1 MGCSRIA
8 NRARVR
14 ESKVTAGGFLGVER
28 AMQRKNFLVNYLAL
42 SVLAIGIVL
51 AGAAEA
57 QLAISANDGKVKLVD
72 GVVQTVKDGKDTISF
87 IDLKL
92 SPPKTIAT
100 IDAPAS
106 VVGPPT
112 SVAISPNGTLALVTA
127 AEKIDPTDATKRTWD
142 DKLTVIDLSPLQ
154 PSLVSKFTAAV
165 RRSST
170 PAATPKVLATLVAGK
185 GAAGVSFNKAG
196 TLALVANRAEGTVS
210 IFTVS
215 GTTVTAAGKVSLG
228 DEKSGPSAVSF
239 TPDGKTALVSMDGE
253 TAHKIAVLSVD
264 GAKVEYTKR
273 DINAGLKPYGLDVSS
288 KGDVAVVANFGRGQ
302 GDNDTVS
309 VIDLKA
315 TPPRVASTVTVGQT
329 PEGIKMSPDGKYVAV
344 AVMNGTNKPKASPFY
359 RDNGL
364 LQVYTRNGTQLTKSA
379 EIPVGKWCQ
388 GIVWSSNSK
397 TLLVQCMAEEE
408 IQIITFSGITGSA
421 LKKTGSIK
429 TVGGPA
435 GIRTSEP

>member
-1 MGCSRIA
+1 
-8 NRARVR
+8 
-14 ESKVTAGGFLGVER
+14 
-28 AMQRKNFLVNYLAL
+28 MQRNVTLAL
-42 SVLAIGIVL
+42 SGFTRALSGFTRALSAFTLATVM
-51 AGAAEA
+51 AGSANA
-57 QLAISANDGKVKLVD
+57 QLAVSANDGKVKLVD

-87 IDLKL
+87 IDMKL
-92 SPPKTIAT
+92 SPPKTVAT

-112 SVAISPNGTLALVTA
+112 SVAISPNGSLALVTA
-127 AEKIDPTDATKRTWD
+127 AEKFDPTDPTKRVPD
-142 DKLTVIDLSPLQ
+142 DKLTVIDLSPLK
-154 PSLVSKFTAAV
+154 PSLVGKLTAAV
-165 RRSST
+165 RRSAT
-170 PAATPKVLATLVAGK
+170 ATATTPKVLATLVAGK

-228 DEKSGPSAVSF
+228 DDKSGPSAVSF

-253 TAHKIAVLSVD
+253 NAHKIAVLTVD
-264 GAKVEYTKR
+264 GTKVEYAKR
-273 DINAGLKPYGLDVSS
+273 DISAGLRPYGLDVSS
-288 KGDVAVVANFGRGQ
+288 KGDVAVVANIGRGQ
-302 GDNDTVS
+302 GDSDTIS

-315 TPPRVASTVTVGQT
+315 NPPRVASTTTVGQT

-344 AVMNGTNKPKASPFY
+344 AVMNGSNKPKASPFY

-364 LQVYTRNGTQLTKSA
+364 LQVYSRNGMQLTKTA

-388 GIVWSSNSK
+388 GIVWSANAK

-408 IQIITFSGITGSA
+408 IQVITFSGITGSA